1 MQMQK
6 QIQKHQQRLQKENK
20 MAVLKHVG
28 KYGEKPCVVVFRE
41 VPNEPDNCLIV
52 ETGALDDQKH
62 DDLMNIVQS
71 LEAQESNEISEV
83 LSRRQFTDGSNVLN
97 DLHFTKKLVKVSSEL
112 VFLTP
117 TPTDK
122 IALSEVNNEI
132 KKLNN
137 ESNPP
142 MNTEVNPD
150 VIMNEQKVETSDGGM
165 AEGLLAQAELIEGD
179 AKAMMEDAAAKKDK
193 AYELDPSLAPKKG
206 PGRPPKQS

>member
-1 MQMQK
+1 
-6 QIQKHQQRLQKENK
+6 

-41 VPNEPDNCLIV
+41 VPNEPENCLIV
-52 ETGALDDQKH
+52 ETTSLEDQKH

-97 DLHFTKKLVKVSSEL
+97 DLHFTKKLIKVSSEL

-122 IALSEVNNEI
+122 IALAEVNKEI
-132 KKLNN
+132 MKLDND
-137 ESNPP
+137 SNPP
-142 MNTEVNPD
+142 LNTEANPD
-150 VIMNEQKVETSDGGM
+150 AIMEQQAEESSNESRAQ
-165 AEGLLAQAELIEGD
+165 GLLQQAELIEGD
-179 AKAMMEDAAAKKDK
+179 AKAMMEDAESKKLA

-206 PGRPPKQS
+206 PGRPPKVS